1 MLHNL
6 HDPDAPQKRIE
17 FEQRHA
23 QHRSNGRKYRIGQG
37 VGRRHTSDGDRVTRR
52 DGKPFVTERQM
63 MAEKKTHRAT
73 SQRDAV
79 EKVREGETFVVKL
92 PLIGQTEIPR
102 PEQLAYYGG
111 LAALAALELI
121 DWPVA
126 LVIATG
132 HLLASNHHNRL
143 LEDLGEAMEEV

>member
-1 MLHNL
+1 
-6 HDPDAPQKRIE
+6 
-17 FEQRHA
+17 
-23 QHRSNGRKYRIGQG
+23 
-37 VGRRHTSDGDRVTRR
+37 
-52 DGKPFVTERQM
+52 M
-63 MAEKKTHRAT
+63 MAEKKTRRTT
-73 SQRDAV
+73 SQREAV

-92 PLIGQTEIPR
+92 PLVGRAEIPR

-126 LVIATG
+126 LVIAAG

-143 LEDLGEAMEEV
+143 LEEIGEAIEEV